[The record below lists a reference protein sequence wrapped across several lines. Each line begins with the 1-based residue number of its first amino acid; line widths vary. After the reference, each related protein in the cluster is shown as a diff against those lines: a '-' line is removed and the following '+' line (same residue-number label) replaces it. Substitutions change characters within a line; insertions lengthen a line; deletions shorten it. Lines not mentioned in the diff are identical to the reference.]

1 MNDNGIEGS
10 SAVPELPNKGSSV
23 TILPDC
29 MLQIK
34 FGRWTLKG
42 ISLSHDT
49 KEWYHNLSEQ
59 EKEAALDDLHQLLHD
74 RHTAK
79 QLLPFAI
86 RLSETVKG
94 IQNEKK

>member
-1 MNDNGIEGS
+1 MNDNGIKGS
-10 SAVPELPNKGSSV
+10 SAVLELPNEGSSV
-23 TILPDC
+23 AILPGGV
-29 MLQIK
+29 LQIK
-34 FGRWTLKG
+34 CGRWTLTG
-42 ISLSHDT
+42 TSLSHDT
-49 KEWYHNLSEQ
+49 KEWYHNLSEK

-94 IQNEKK
+94 IQDEKK